1 MINWEQELI
10 QLAGAARAK
19 ESMRMHTTFQVGGP
33 ADYFIEVDS
42 AEKISSVRKLCRE
55 QGVPCYVIGKG
66 SNLLVGDNGIRGV
79 VLHIGDGMSDC
90 RVLKSNCCYN
100 MEAEA
105 GITLAALART
115 ACAAGLQG
123 LEFAAGI
130 PGSLGGAVY
139 MNAGAYSGE
148 MKDVLTEVQ
157 VMTPD

>member
-10 QLAGAARAK
+10 QLAGTARAE

-90 RVLKSNCCYN
+90 RQIEQCQIRNERYLRSRISNN
-100 MEAEA
+100 HSD
-105 GITLAALART
+105 ITKL
-115 ACAAGLQG
+115 
-123 LEFAAGI
+123 
-130 PGSLGGAVY
+130 
-139 MNAGAYSGE
+139 NAFYQLCIRSQ
-148 MKDVLTEVQ
+148 L
-157 VMTPD
+157 

>member
-79 VLHIGDGMSDC
+79 VLHIGDGMSCLLYTSD
-90 RVLKSNCCYN
+90 
-100 MEAEA
+100 
-105 GITLAALART
+105 AA
-115 ACAAGLQG
+115 
-123 LEFAAGI
+123 
-130 PGSLGGAVY
+130 
-139 MNAGAYSGE
+139 
-148 MKDVLTEVQ
+148 D
-157 VMTPD
+157 D

>member
-105 GITLAALART
+105 GLWQLSQEPPAQPVCRDWNSRPESLALWAERS
-115 ACAAGLQG
+115 
-123 LEFAAGI
+123 I
-130 PGSLGGAVY
+130 
-139 MNAGAYSGE
+139 
-148 MKDVLTEVQ
+148 
-157 VMTPD
+157 